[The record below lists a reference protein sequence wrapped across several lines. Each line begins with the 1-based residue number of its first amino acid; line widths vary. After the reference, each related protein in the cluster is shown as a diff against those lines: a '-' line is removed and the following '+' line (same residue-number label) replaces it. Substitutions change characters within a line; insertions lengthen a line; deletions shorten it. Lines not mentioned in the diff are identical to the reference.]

1 MVLYTHRKEGNTM
14 FGIKSNGMLDNE
26 LFNEMYLENEKI
38 IEDMLFYVEKNPKL
52 LEVKLDELGY
62 DKVREV
68 LAFLENCEVNYTTIN
83 LMSSLEGYCQKKEDE
98 IFLDLYMAIQEG
110 NLDEWLGSCDMTKI
124 NMLYKNFKD
133 DRVISLLF
141 PDIREYVLQ
150 KEKALHR

>member
-1 MVLYTHRKEGNTM
+1 M